1 MELTKLLMS
10 DHPELINDAC
20 ELGITKVILPEWD
33 AMVGVHQNI
42 RHHIFDVDR
51 HTLQALKNIRADIG
65 VAVYD
70 PVPRYGQ
77 AVYEDYR

>member
-42 RHHIFDVDR
+42 RHHIFD
-51 HTLQALKNIRADIG
+51 G
-65 VAVYD
+65 
-70 PVPRYGQ
+70 
-77 AVYEDYR
+77 